1 MKSVFYYIIKVSFV
15 VAFLVITPIAIFAR
29 DFVVVIDAGHG
40 GKDCG
45 AVGEYAQE
53 KDITLNVV
61 KLFGEKIKQEY
72 DGVKVVYTRDKDKY
86 LTLQQRAKIANN
98 AKGDLFIS
106 VHVNSIDKNSPG
118 RTSVAGASVYTLGL
132 HRSEDN
138 LEVAKRENSVIEL
151 EQDYTTSYSGFDPNS
166 PESYI
171 IFEMSQSKHMMQSI
185 EFAGLVQDELINT
198 SNRKDK
204 GVRQAG
210 FWVLWATSMPSVLIE
225 LDFICNPTQERFLA
239 SDNGQ
244 EQLSQS
250 IFNAFQIYY
259 NTYGQVSSVKNGDA
273 ADVKSK
279 RIKKTKNNSKK
290 QELSKEE
297 EKLSAENKSE
307 NENIKVETSVEK
319 PVIDENEEIYRI
331 QILTSNKLLKDRDRE
346 FKGLSPVWKY
356 KEGAIYKY
364 TVEATNSIN
373 EAKKLLKD
381 VQKKFPQAFIAKFR
395 NGKRVK

>member
-1 MKSVFYYIIKVSFV
+1 
-15 VAFLVITPIAIFAR
+15 
-29 DFVVVIDAGHG
+29 
-40 GKDCG
+40 
-45 AVGEYAQE
+45 
-53 KDITLNVV
+53 
-61 KLFGEKIKQEY
+61 
-72 DGVKVVYTRDKDKY
+72 
-86 LTLQQRAKIANN
+86 
-98 AKGDLFIS
+98 
-106 VHVNSIDKNSPG
+106 
-118 RTSVAGASVYTLGL
+118 
-132 HRSEDN
+132 
-138 LEVAKRENSVIEL
+138 
-151 EQDYTTSYSGFDPNS
+151 
-166 PESYI
+166 
-171 IFEMSQSKHMMQSI
+171 MSQSKHMMQSI

-259 NTYGQVSSVKNGDA
+259 NIHGQVSSVKNGDA

-307 NENIKVETSVEK
+307 NENIKVETSVENPK
-319 PVIDENEEIYRI
+319 IDENEEIYRI
-331 QILTSNKLLKDRDRE
+331 QILTSNKLLKDSDRE

-356 KEGAIYKY
+356 KDGAIYKY

-373 EAKKLLKD
+373 EAKKLLKE

>member
-1 MKSVFYYIIKVSFV
+1 MKGVFNYITRIALAFVFMSFAQ
-15 VAFLVITPIAIFAR
+15 VAVFAR

-45 AVGEYAQE
+45 AVGEYAYE

-61 KLFGEKIKQEY
+61 RLFGEKIKHEY

-138 LEVAKRENSVIEL
+138 LAVAKRENSVIEL

-198 SNRKDK
+198 SSRKDK

-225 LDFICNPTQERFLA
+225 LDFICNPTQEKYLA
-239 SDNGQ
+239 STDGQ

-250 IFNAFQIYY
+250 IFNAFQVYY
-259 NTYGQVSSVKNGDA
+259 NTYGIHGDVKF
-273 ADVKSK
+273 VKSK
-279 RIKKTKNNSKK
+279 QTKKTKIISVKTESVKGEEGVPIVSK
-290 QELSKEE
+290 SSNVKEE
-297 EKLSAENKSE
+297 TNTEQVA
-307 NENIKVETSVEK
+307 V
-319 PVIDENEEIYRI
+319 DENNEIYRI
-331 QILTSNKLLKDRDRE
+331 QILTSNKQLNDGDQE
-346 FKGLSPVWKY
+346 FRGLSPMWKY
-356 KEGAIYKY
+356 KDGTIYKY
-364 TVEATNSIN
+364 TVESTNSLD
-373 EAKKLLKD
+373 EAKKLLKS
-381 VQKKFPQAFIAKFR
+381 VQKKFPQAFIVKFL